1 VTQRATIEICSIS
14 LRCIPVGRD
23 LLEARLV
30 LLVWWLSDIDL
41 GSKKS
46 FSADGRGFL
55 KMGLARQQ
63 SKERCRCPK
72 GALMKARDRPLK
84 NITIRLEAARRV
96 EEVWEPVHA
105 RQARIVLL
113 QLQASPY
120 SILHRI
126 HSRYLLSR

>member
-55 KMGLARQQ
+55 KMGSARQQ
-63 SKERCRCPK
+63 QDIILEIVGNKRC
-72 GALMKARDRPLK
+72 
-84 NITIRLEAARRV
+84 
-96 EEVWEPVHA
+96 
-105 RQARIVLL
+105 VLL
-113 QLQASPY
+113 
-120 SILHRI
+120 
-126 HSRYLLSR
+126 